1 MASTS
6 RLLLH
11 GSLPPPTTSISK
23 TITGSHAVRAL
34 WHNNG
39 KYPKEKTCIETPL
52 LLQHNQKNHYTCDQ
66 IKRKHFVN
74 ATHAQS
80 KNEPES
86 QPDSAKPIW
95 NSIKDV
101 THTIQKF
108 SVFYALIGLL
118 SGILSSSL
126 LAVEKLSDLSPTFFI
141 SMLQFMAAYSSMQ
154 LYTTGVNQLA
164 DIEIDKINKP
174 YRPLASSKISFGGGL
189 AIVAASLFMSF
200 GLALMIGS
208 KPLLWGLILIF
219 ILMTA
224 YSVNLPFLRWKK
236 STILTLLS
244 GVPTILT
251 AYNLAP
257 YLHMKTFVLKK
268 PFIFTRSLAFTT
280 VVMTFFYVVISLFKD
295 IPDIEGDKKEGLQT
309 LSIRLGPKR
318 VFWLCISLLEM
329 TYGIAII
336 MGLTSPFLWSKI
348 FTVMAH
354 AINAWI
360 LWFRANSV
368 DLKSKEDFQSFYMF
382 IFKLLYLE
390 NVLVL
395 FVR

>member
-6 RLLLH
+6 KLVL
-11 GSLPPPTTSISK
+11 GSSSFPHPTPSSLSI
-23 TITGSHAVRAL
+23 TTGSIATKAL
-34 WHNNG
+34 WHKNR
-39 KYPKEKTCIETPL
+39 K
-52 LLQHNQKNHYTCDQ
+52 LQSLEHNWNHSYKF
-66 IKRKHFVN
+66 IHGGSKPRNSFVK
-74 ATHAQS
+74 ATS
-80 KNEPES
+80 EPS
-86 QPDSAKPIW
+86 HTQTIW
-95 NSIKDV
+95 NSTKDIM
-101 THTIQKF
+101 HTLQKF
-108 SVFYALIGLL
+108 SGSYYLITVIM
-118 SGILSSSL
+118 SISSTSV
-126 LAVEKLSDLSPTFFI
+126 LAVENLSDISPKFFI
-141 SMLQFMAAYSSMQ
+141 GLFKFIIPIMFMHW
-154 LYTTGVNQLA
+154 YTVGINQLV

>member
-1 MASTS
+1 
-6 RLLLH
+6 
-11 GSLPPPTTSISK
+11 
-23 TITGSHAVRAL
+23 
-34 WHNNG
+34 
-39 KYPKEKTCIETPL
+39 
-52 LLQHNQKNHYTCDQ
+52 
-66 IKRKHFVN
+66 
-74 ATHAQS
+74 
-80 KNEPES
+80 
-86 QPDSAKPIW
+86 
-95 NSIKDV
+95 
-101 THTIQKF
+101 
-108 SVFYALIGLL
+108 
-118 SGILSSSL
+118 
-126 LAVEKLSDLSPTFFI
+126 
-141 SMLQFMAAYSSMQ
+141 FMAAYSSMQ

>member
-11 GSLPPPTTSISK
+11 ASLPPPTTSISK
-23 TITGSHAVRAL
+23 TNSGSHAVIRSI

-52 LLQHNQKNHYTCDQ
+52 LLQHNQKHHYTCDQ
-66 IKRKHFVN
+66 IKRKHFVK

-80 KNEPES
+80 KNEPEP
-86 QPDSAKPIW
+86 QADSAKPIW

-101 THTIQKF
+101 MHTIQKF
-108 SVFYALIGLL
+108 SVFYALIGL
-118 SGILSSSL
+118 
-126 LAVEKLSDLSPTFFI
+126 
-141 SMLQFMAAYSSMQ
+141 
-154 LYTTGVNQLA
+154 
-164 DIEIDKINKP
+164 INKP

-189 AIVAASLFMSF
+189 AIVAASLFM
-200 GLALMIGS
+200 
-208 KPLLWGLILIF
+208 
-219 ILMTA
+219 
-224 YSVNLPFLRWKK
+224 LPFLRWKK

-257 YLHMKTFVLKK
+257 YLHM
-268 PFIFTRSLAFTT
+268 
-280 VVMTFFYVVISLFKD
+280 KD

-382 IFKLLYLE
+382 IFKV
-390 NVLVL
+390 NDN
-395 FVR
+395 FIQ